1 MLQIVMLQACQ
12 RDTGVQS
19 KALSSAAV
27 PVTLN
32 RQHSVLL
39 MASDGTKATRGLY
52 PGFLAE
58 QIRNSDGETDVNSMH
73 TKAAREVTR
82 KLEINQQP
90 KLMSKLDK
98 FLIIPPAKK
107 Q

>member
-1 MLQIVMLQACQ
+1 MSQACQ

-19 KALSSAAV
+19 KASSSAAA

-39 MASDGTKATRGLY
+39 MASDGTKARRGLY

-82 KLEINQQP
+82 KLGLNQKP
-90 KLMSKLDK
+90 KIISTLDK
-98 FLIIPPAKK
+98 FLIIPPATK

>member
-12 RDTGVQS
+12 RDTGAGVES
-19 KALSSAAV
+19 KASGTAAV

-39 MASDGTKATRGLY
+39 MASDGTKARRGLY

-82 KLEINQQP
+82 KLGIN
-90 KLMSKLDK
+90 
-98 FLIIPPAKK
+98 
-107 Q
+107 